1 MEQTELRPPEQVS
14 VCCQLSVVSCQLSA
28 GRSGCIQCPILRD
41 LRGLRARL
49 STVTQG
55 GPCPTPQTNLAWL
68 IRQHGLCYLD
78 FYRMF
83 LWFNAG
89 AIGVRVYLGELCAK
103 EKDLGG
109 IVNPQEESDQRAGCT
124 IR

>member
-1 MEQTELRPPEQVS
+1 MEQTELWPPEEVS
-14 VCCQLSVVSCQLSA
+14 VCCQLSVVSRKERNALS
-28 GRSGCIQCPILRD
+28 PILRD
-41 LRGLRARL
+41 LRDLRARL
-49 STVTQG
+49 STVNGATLPKSVIG
-55 GPCPTPQTNLAWL
+55 GIGGLFPHWL

-109 IVNPQEESDQRAGCT
+109 IVNPQEESDQRTGCT
-124 IR
+124 IC